1 VTCLKTHL
9 DFIYY
14 KTLSCAYWQLCSLA
28 TVKKGPPRLYAH
40 TCDMSH
46 MRLLALLGAHIAHRT
61 SHSSQL
67 TSHIAHR
74 TAHSSCLTSHVS
86 CLTSHVSRVASHIS
100 HLLFHISYLSYL
112 SYLISHFSFLICL
125 MFHISYFI
133 SHLISAFPRRPAEA
147 DRARRL
153 KRVLASV
160 HSLTAFVPQAR
171 KVRVVG
177 RADMLRMLL

>member
-1 VTCLKTHL
+1 MPIHVTCLIC
-9 DFIYY
+9 DSWRF
-14 KTLSCAYWQLCSLA
+14 LA
-28 TVKKGPPRLYAH
+28 R
-40 TCDMSH
+40 
-46 MRLLALLGAHIAHRT
+46 
-61 SHSSQL
+61 

-74 TAHSSCLTSHVS
+74 TAHSSHRTSHIAQLTAHVSHPMSHVS
-86 CLTSHVSRVASHIS
+86 HLVSRVASHIS